1 MYVAVAIA
9 GQMQLDVVECRLLE
23 NTVVLMH
30 NLSLY
35 VYKLIT
41 GAAVTRSVL
50 AAAKTLRH
58 AEQNC
63 ILAHAN
69 INHYRPASTHQRD
82 VNHFP
87 VLPNQATRV
96 KSAERAASTDAGVER
111 LKTAPDG
118 SSETA

>member
-1 MYVAVAIA
+1 M
-9 GQMQLDVVECRLLE
+9 R
-23 NTVVLMH
+23 

-41 GAAVTRSVL
+41 GAAVTCSAL

-58 AEQNC
+58 AQQNC
-63 ILAHAN
+63 IHAHAN
-69 INHYRPASTHQRD
+69 ISHYRPASTHQHD
-82 VNHFP
+82 VNHFA